1 MNKRLKAVCNR
12 TVGKVILELA
22 IFNFLFLGTEYLFDD
37 RMTWVTDA
45 QGVVKAQNYILG
57 ISVIGFWLFPVL
69 YRWIKETLRRGVGT
83 ALAVLGVA
91 GIFLMQL
98 HQSYLQLFLSGCLVF
113 VILGLIGGAVHY
125 IAARELRNFPYL
137 ATVIGLAYA
146 LGILFQYLNH
156 VLIRGVLMEV
166 LVLTLAVIVLVLLL
180 QKCEKNAG
188 ENDIDERNVDG
199 IAEERYRLSP
209 EKAGVVLFLI
219 IVLMTC
225 IFSTLDNAVTL
236 GHADGVMDIG
246 QWPRLLLAVSGCLAG
261 FLFDIRRR
269 KYMNLIMYCI
279 TLLSTICVV
288 IIQWGGMFLV
298 GLTVFYLSAGFFV
311 VYFTT
316 GFMELARYAKL
327 PELWAGMGRAAN
339 NLCAIITGAY
349 SVHLLASGSH
359 MAIIIVALV
368 LFMLLSVGMTVYT
381 NLMTQPP
388 EVNKRA
394 ETDKEKETDQEAE
407 MGGQI
412 TEEEKLAAF
421 VNTYSLTQREQEVL
435 QVLLSSDE
443 NVQNIAEQLFISRA
457 ALYRHITSLNEKTET
472 KSRIG
477 LIQFYYSWLPSVK
490 AEEK

>member
-1 MNKRLKAVCNR
+1 MNKRLKVVCNR

-156 VLIRGVLMEV
+156 VLIRGVLMEA

-219 IVLMTC
+219 IILMTC

-349 SVHLLASGSH
+349 SVHLLASGSY

-368 LFMLLSVGMTVYT
+368 LF
-381 NLMTQPP
+381 MTQPP

>member
-146 LGILFQYLNH
+146 IGILFQYLNH
-156 VLIRGVLMEV
+156 VLIRGVLMEA

-219 IVLMTC
+219 IILMTC

-279 TLLSTICVV
+279 TLL
-288 IIQWGGMFLV
+288 
-298 GLTVFYLSAGFFV
+298 
-311 VYFTT
+311 
-316 GFMELARYAKL
+316 
-327 PELWAGMGRAAN
+327 
-339 NLCAIITGAY
+339 
-349 SVHLLASGSH
+349 
-359 MAIIIVALV
+359 
-368 LFMLLSVGMTVYT
+368 
-381 NLMTQPP
+381 
-388 EVNKRA
+388 
-394 ETDKEKETDQEAE
+394 
-407 MGGQI
+407 
-412 TEEEKLAAF
+412 
-421 VNTYSLTQREQEVL
+421 
-435 QVLLSSDE
+435 
-443 NVQNIAEQLFISRA
+443 
-457 ALYRHITSLNEKTET
+457 
-472 KSRIG
+472 
-477 LIQFYYSWLPSVK
+477 
-490 AEEK
+490 